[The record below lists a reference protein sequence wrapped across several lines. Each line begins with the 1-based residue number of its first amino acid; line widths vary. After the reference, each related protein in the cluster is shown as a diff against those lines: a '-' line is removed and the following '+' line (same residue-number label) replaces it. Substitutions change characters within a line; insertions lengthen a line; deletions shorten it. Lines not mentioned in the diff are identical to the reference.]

1 MDSIDLESINK
12 KLQILLKYEKEL
24 ARELKATQE
33 EDSLIKQ
40 ELTDIKNRIED
51 IERKYNLLDK
61 KYDPSKTYKD
71 FTPLEVLEMNKTLSL
86 NKLSKRLNCSL
97 STVQR
102 MINKAREEQRDGRQ
116 N

>member
-12 KLQILLKYEKEL
+12 KMQILLKYEKEL
-24 ARELKATQE
+24 ARELKEQKQ
-33 EDSLIKQ
+33 EDSLIRS
-40 ELTDIKNRIED
+40 ELEEIKNRISDLEQ
-51 IERKYNLLDK
+51 KYNLLDK

-102 MINKAREEQRDGRQ
+102 MINKAREEQRNDAR
-116 N
+116 